1 MKKLF
6 KELIFYSLPFLG
18 LILILFFINIFKK
31 DFMYGHYLHSTYK
44 DSYNWIYDF
53 TILPI
58 NKFYIRVINDN
69 KEYLPQIKLYLSE
82 SKLNSFLSDL
92 PKSTKNWQT
101 GKVIHDYDKT
111 NIKDIKIRLRGDNPG
126 NWLLEKQSFRV
137 KLKKNQMHGRYRY
150 YNYLPFEPRT
160 LISNRL
166 AANTKI
172 LAAKVRPIELLLNEE
187 KKGLYL
193 ELENFNENFLRR
205 NKIMPVN
212 FYKGENYNQET
223 KIGLGNNLYNNTGLW
238 SKEAYFN
245 FYEKS
250 YKDDL
255 RKFLQILKQSK
266 NNPKKFKELKTYLDE
281 EYFGRYLAYIIL
293 SQNYHTTKYHNNRI
307 IFDPWKGQ
315 IFPVITDPNNSE
327 STFLN
332 FDTSSNDLVSLL
344 NQSSEFLNLKYFY
357 LQRFIFEENIIDNE
371 IYFLNNI
378 KKNIIN
384 VLKKDPTK
392 VNIFLDLLKKNE
404 NYKVLDKNIENLKIR
419 KKNLITELSKNPKVF
434 WSKNKKNFS
443 IIINSQL
450 PINKVELIYDNQIP
464 DWVFIDENYNNIYD
478 SSEVKFYKEKN
489 KIILDTSLYANRINF
504 TDNNNLHIDN
514 IITTATKH
522 NFVSSNGNMPTN
534 IKISNYFLKNPI
546 SVEYVEKNLASQTN
560 NFNNVI
566 FNQMNIDKSDSKV
579 ISGKIIVQDEL
590 IFDYPVKIEK
600 GTIFLLNEGANIIFK
615 NRVEAIGSKKNKI
628 VFKANSKKPWGT
640 IALLGKKT
648 SGSKFDFVNFS
659 DGSGNLT
666 SQFHFSSM
674 FSIHNTSNIQLKN
687 IDFKN
692 NHFFDDMLHII
703 YSSNIELE
711 NLSFHSAHGDAIDID
726 ICENINIKNSY
737 FYNSN
742 NDGIDLMESKVNINN
757 VFVYNSKDKGL
768 SVGESSVVELKN
780 SKLEKNKTAI
790 AVKDNS
796 KAFVKSVKFVNNEQ
810 QISAYKKNLQYGSGG
825 DASIIKSIFES
836 NINIFSAKNSKIK
849 IEDSKIIG
857 KIKKKG
863 NEIYLNER
871 K

>member
-6 KELIFYSLPFLG
+6 KELIFYSLPFFS

-44 DSYNWIYDF
+44 APYNWIYDF

-82 SKLNSFLSDL
+82 SKLNSFLSNL

-111 NIKDIKIRLRGDNPG
+111 NIKEIKIRLRGDNPG
-126 NWLLEKQSFRV
+126 NWLLEKQSFRI
-137 KLKKNQMHGRYRY
+137 KFKKNQMHGRYRY

-212 FYKGENYNQET
+212 FYKGENYNQER
-223 KIGLGNNLYNNTGLW
+223 KIGLANNLYNNIGLW

-245 FYEKS
+245 FYDKS
-250 YKDDL
+250 YKEDL

-266 NNPKKFKELKTYLDE
+266 NDPKKFKELQTYLDK

-357 LQRFIFEENIIDNE
+357 LHKFLFEEDIIDNE
-371 IYFLNNI
+371 IYFLDDI
-378 KKNIIN
+378 KKNIIH

-404 NYKVLDKNIENLKIR
+404 NYKVLDKNIESLKIR
-419 KKNLITELSKNPKVF
+419 KKKTN
-434 WSKNKKNFS
+434 
-443 IIINSQL
+443 
-450 PINKVELIYDNQIP
+450 
-464 DWVFIDENYNNIYD
+464 
-478 SSEVKFYKEKN
+478 
-489 KIILDTSLYANRINF
+489 NRI
-504 TDNNNLHIDN
+504 
-514 IITTATKH
+514 K
-522 NFVSSNGNMPTN
+522 
-534 IKISNYFLKNPI
+534 
-546 SVEYVEKNLASQTN
+546 Q
-560 NFNNVI
+560 
-566 FNQMNIDKSDSKV
+566 KS
-579 ISGKIIVQDEL
+579 
-590 IFDYPVKIEK
+590 
-600 GTIFLLNEGANIIFK
+600 
-615 NRVEAIGSKKNKI
+615 
-628 VFKANSKKPWGT
+628 
-640 IALLGKKT
+640 
-648 SGSKFDFVNFS
+648 
-659 DGSGNLT
+659 
-666 SQFHFSSM
+666 
-674 FSIHNTSNIQLKN
+674 
-687 IDFKN
+687 
-692 NHFFDDMLHII
+692 
-703 YSSNIELE
+703 
-711 NLSFHSAHGDAIDID
+711 
-726 ICENINIKNSY
+726 
-737 FYNSN
+737 
-742 NDGIDLMESKVNINN
+742 
-757 VFVYNSKDKGL
+757 
-768 SVGESSVVELKN
+768 
-780 SKLEKNKTAI
+780 
-790 AVKDNS
+790 
-796 KAFVKSVKFVNNEQ
+796 
-810 QISAYKKNLQYGSGG
+810 
-825 DASIIKSIFES
+825 
-836 NINIFSAKNSKIK
+836 
-849 IEDSKIIG
+849 
-857 KIKKKG
+857 
-863 NEIYLNER
+863 
-871 K
+871 